1 MKHSI
6 DYSLYLVTDTDLCT
20 LNSIERAVENAILGG
35 VTVVQVREKTASSLE
50 LYNLSMKIKAITDK
64 YNIPIIINDRLD
76 IALSID
82 AAGLHIG
89 QDDIPTH
96 IARRLLGE
104 GKILGVSAR
113 NIDEAMRAKN
123 DGADYLGV
131 GAVFN
136 TTTKL
141 DAKNT
146 GLELLTEVKLS
157 VNLPIVA
164 IGGIN
169 KTNVHLVKGID
180 GIAVVSAII
189 GQPDETQAARELLS
203 LITPY

>member
-1 MKHSI
+1 
-6 DYSLYLVTDTDLCT
+6 
-20 LNSIERAVENAILGG
+20 
-35 VTVVQVREKTASSLE
+35 
-50 LYNLSMKIKAITDK
+50 
-64 YNIPIIINDRLD
+64 
-76 IALSID
+76 
-82 AAGLHIG
+82 
-89 QDDIPTH
+89 
-96 IARRLLGE
+96 
-104 GKILGVSAR
+104 
-113 NIDEAMRAKN
+113 MRAKN

-146 GLELLTEVKLS
+146 GLELLTEVKQA

-169 KTNVHLVKGID
+169 KTNVHLIKGID

-189 GQPDETQAARELLS
+189 GQPDETQAAKELLS
-203 LITPY
+203 LISHY